1 MNPFCDKQ
9 RKIKPRGKHGAIARR
24 RVGLDGYALRRV
36 KELLNKVGIIRFH
49 ELLDQA

>member
-1 MNPFCDKQ
+1 MA
-9 RKIKPRGKHGAIARR
+9 AIARR
-24 RVGLDGYALRRV
+24 HAGLDGYALRRV